1 MALFGGPP
9 AEEGDRVSDGHG
21 RDGHD
26 GDGDRA
32 DDATDR
38 IGELE
43 RELHDPDAELAERV
57 RRLEWQVDALIMLME
72 TMGGATAATLRQL
85 LDDAPPD

>member
-57 RRLEWQVDALIMLME
+57 
-72 TMGGATAATLRQL
+72 GGATAATLRQL